1 MLVAFEGP
9 DRYSFVG
16 GLATR
21 MNDRSAALVARGHS
35 VRHVFVGDPSLPH
48 VEERE
53 GGRLVLER
61 WAQWISTYHP
71 KDVYDGEDG
80 KYADFSRTV

>member
-21 MNDRSAALVARGHS
+21 MNDLAAALVARGHH
-35 VRHVFVGDPSLPH
+35 VRHVFVGDPALPH
-48 VEERE
+48 LEPR
-53 GGRLVLER
+53 GDALVLER
-61 WAQWISTYHP
+61 WSQRISRYQP
-71 KDVYDGEDG
+71 RYVYEG
-80 KYADFSRTV
+80 